1 MDPQTKLDGGR
12 QHYMQVNLIP
22 SFIFFLPFYLV
33 SMSKSLV
40 IVFLD
45 AKKDLGGGILQ
56 KQGTSETA
64 TGYSELLNLILYLI
78 QAGATSFGNSFTG
91 Y

>member
-1 MDPQTKLDGGR
+1 
-12 QHYMQVNLIP
+12 MQINLIP

-45 AKKDLGGGILQ
+45 AKKDLGGAKLQ
-56 KQGTSETA
+56 KHGTSETA
-64 TGYSELLNLILYLI
+64 TGSFELCYKNLILYFI
-78 QAGATSFGNSFTG
+78 STVRCS
-91 Y
+91 